1 MANPFEQIRANSDN
15 QRKSFQWYQRQVR
28 QLASN
33 IDSPAQAMRNDV
45 FEKAG
50 NIEIGSMYL
59 YRYDPKMKNKLP
71 YYDTFPLVL
80 PYEPAAGGFYG
91 LNLHYLPYML
101 RAKVLGEL
109 METANSK
116 TISADTKMRYN
127 WSLLKS
133 VGNEIRPCVKR
144 YLVSNVVTQ
153 FYKVN
158 PEDWKAAIFL
168 PIENFQGAT
177 KDKVFRD
184 SRAMI

>member
-1 MANPFEQIRANSDN
+1 MANPFEQIRANSND
-15 QRKSFQWYQRQVR
+15 QRRSMNWYQKQVA

-33 IDSPAQAMRNDV
+33 INSPAAAMRSDM
-45 FEKAG
+45 FETQG
-50 NIEIGSMYL
+50 TIEVGSMYL

-80 PYEPAAGGFYG
+80 PYETAAGGFYG
-91 LNLHYLPYML
+91 LNLHYLPYLL

-109 METANSK
+109 IQTENDK
-116 TISADTKMRYN
+116 TIGADTKMRYN

-133 VGNEIRPCVKR
+133 VGNEVRPCVKR
-144 YLVSNVVTQ
+144 YLLSNVVTR

-168 PIENFQGAT
+168 PIENFQGAS
-177 KDKVFRD
+177 KDQVFRD